1 MAAAEFS
8 SDVFEGLNG
17 ERRGREG
24 RRGTADGRTEA
35 VAPIRHLVG
44 GKDNRR
50 VESSHLDG
58 RRRRGERVK
67 DFCSDSGR
75 TQVGLSKN
83 GKEQEGRGGRL
94 VNSRH
99 GSSALNNP
107 SFPLFC
113 CLECSRPSPFA

>member
-24 RRGTADGRTEA
+24 RMRPAAPWGGRGGGQRTEEA

-50 VESSHLDG
+50 VESSHLDDG
-58 RRRRGERVK
+58 VVGSGGK
-67 DFCSDSGR
+67 DFC
-75 TQVGLSKN
+75 
-83 GKEQEGRGGRL
+83 
-94 VNSRH
+94 
-99 GSSALNNP
+99 
-107 SFPLFC
+107 
-113 CLECSRPSPFA
+113 